1 MGFSIGSETVVN
13 NNTELRKQSYLEN
26 NNLYAEKYRS
36 LLNKYLFDYGYVS
49 MERVIWYL
57 QVTNNVDDLNTLPTE
72 KWEDAYIKNIDQE
85 EKQMYPTKDM
95 CQRVNNLPFYNTGVN
110 PYPPLYPANVTVPS
124 AAALIE
130 VPAGA
135 AISRPVCPYDLILSL
150 LPNLEVIIPDT
161 GVTSK

>member
-1 MGFSIGSETVVN
+1 MIIAVLAVMGFSIGSETVVN

-49 MERVIWYL
+49 MERVVWYL
-57 QVTNNVDDLNTLPTE
+57 QVTNNVDDPNTLPTE

-95 CQRVNNLPFYNTGVN
+95 CKRVNNLPFYNTGVN
-110 PYPPLYPANVTVPS
+110 PYPPLYNKMNFVDLCSESYVEEHN
-124 AAALIE
+124 LI
-130 VPAGA
+130 
-135 AISRPVCPYDLILSL
+135 C
-150 LPNLEVIIPDT
+150 
-161 GVTSK
+161 

>member
-57 QVTNNVDDLNTLPTE
+57 QVTNN
-72 KWEDAYIKNIDQE
+72 
-85 EKQMYPTKDM
+85 
-95 CQRVNNLPFYNTGVN
+95 
-110 PYPPLYPANVTVPS
+110 
-124 AAALIE
+124 ALK
-130 VPAGA
+130 
-135 AISRPVCPYDLILSL
+135 LSI
-150 LPNLEVIIPDT
+150 N
-161 GVTSK
+161 